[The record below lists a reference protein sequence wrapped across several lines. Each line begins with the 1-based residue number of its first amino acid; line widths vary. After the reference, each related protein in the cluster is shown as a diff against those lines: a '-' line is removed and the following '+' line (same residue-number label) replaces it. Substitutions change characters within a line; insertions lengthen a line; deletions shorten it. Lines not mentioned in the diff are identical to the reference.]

1 MRKWLPLAAVCIGSF
16 MLLID
21 VTIVNVALPDMA
33 RDLSTSFSSLQWVV
47 DAYALVLAA
56 LLMGV
61 GGLADLAGHRRVY
74 LAGLAVFAVSSPVCG
89 IAPNAAVLIG
99 ARAAQGLGA
108 AAMFATTFALLNAG
122 YQGHERGVAYGV
134 WGAVSGAAAA
144 VGPVLGGALT
154 QGLSWRWIFF
164 VNLPISVLALAL
176 TAAVFTRD
184 AVDRTRRVD
193 VAGTLT
199 FTAFAGTLTFS
210 LVRAS
215 DDGWGS
221 ALVVSLSAVSAV
233 ALVGFVVAERYGQH
247 PLLDLGLLRNRSLVG
262 VLLAAL
268 AVNFAAFAALTYT
281 SVWLQSVR
289 GLSPIEAGLTAVPLS
304 LAAFLL
310 SAAVGRLLHRTNPGP
325 IIGTGMLLVGAGSIL
340 DAVLIGAGSSWPA
353 LVPGYTVA
361 GLGVGLAIPTLS
373 SSAMAAV
380 PHTRAG
386 MAAGAVNTARQLSF
400 AIGIAVLGSVF
411 TSRAT
416 SSLTSSGAPSPSQ
429 TAGALSGG
437 QAQRVLAEVPAST
450 RGRVDDALHAA
461 AASGLDRVFL
471 LAGIVGLASGL
482 LAFVLIR
489 PAKIAQPAA
498 SRQRAA
504 A

>member
-1 MRKWLPLAAVCIGSF
+1 MRKWLPLAAVCIGSL

-61 GGLADLAGHRRVY
+61 GGLADSAGHRRVY
-74 LAGLAVFAVSSPVCG
+74 LAGLVVFAVSSLFCG
-89 IAPNAAVLIG
+89 ISPNAGVLIV
-99 ARAAQGLGA
+99 ARAVQGLGG
-108 AAMFATTFALLNAG
+108 AAMFATTFALLNGG
-122 YQGHERGVAYGV
+122 YRGHDRGVAYGV

-144 VGPVLGGALT
+144 IGPVLGGALT

-176 TAAVFTRD
+176 TVAVFARD
-184 AVDRTRRVD
+184 VVDRARRVD
-193 VAGTLT
+193 IAGTLT

-210 LVRAS
+210 LIRAS

-221 ALVVSLSAVSAV
+221 ALVVSLFAGSAV
-233 ALVGFVVAERYGQH
+233 ALVGFVLAEKYGRH
-247 PLLDLGLLRNRSLVG
+247 AMLDLALLHNHSLVG
-262 VLLAAL
+262 VLVAAL
-268 AVNFAAFAALTYT
+268 AVNFAAFATLTYT
-281 SVWLQSVR
+281 SIWLQSVR
-289 GLSPIEAGLTAVPLS
+289 SLSPIEAGLTAVPLS
-304 LAAFLL
+304 LAAFVV
-310 SAAVGRLLHRTNPGP
+310 SAAVGRLLHKANPGP
-325 IIGTGMLLVGAGSIL
+325 IIGAGMLLIGAGSIL
-340 DAVLIGAGSSWPA
+340 DAALIDAGSSWPA
-353 LVPGYTVA
+353 LVPGYIIA

-380 PHTRAG
+380 PHTQAG

-416 SSLTSSGAPSPSQ
+416 SSLSSSGTPSPSR

-437 QAQRVLAEVPAST
+437 QAQRVLAAVPAST
-450 RGRVDDALHAA
+450 RGRVDRALHVA
-461 AASGLDRVFL
+461 AASGLDGVSIV
-471 LAGIVGLASGL
+471 AGIVGLAAGL

-489 PAKIAQPAA
+489 PAKNAEPAA
-498 SRQRAA
+498 AREPVPA
-504 A
+504 